1 MLIKGGAYLE
11 RAGTVRVVA
20 LDKTGTLTRG
30 VPEVVTVTP
39 CADLSAADLVR
50 VAAAAEARSEHPLAQ
65 AVVRAGRRL
74 SAETPIEVT
83 ATTFTLSI
91 SHVSLRVAADET
103 FSASD
108 FLAFPG
114 RGIRA
119 VVRDRLLWVGSLDWL
134 RANGF
139 DPADVTERLA
149 TITAAG
155 QTPILVGQQQ
165 GRAGE
170 PTERRRLL
178 GIIAVADQVRTQA
191 AETVAALRAQGVRR
205 VVLVSGDN
213 TVTAQAVAQQVGIA
227 PEDVRAEL
235 LPEEKLA
242 AIQEYAHDECHVA
255 MVGDGV
261 NDAPALAAATIG
273 IALGTGGSDAALEAA
288 DMALVADDLNR
299 LPWVLQLSR
308 RAARTIR
315 FNVGF
320 ALLTKLLVLGLGA
333 VGIANLWAAIAA
345 DTGASIIVILNGMRL
360 LGKAPSATE
369 SAASDAALRRRF
381 GLSAQDDHHGHS
393 H

>member
-1 MLIKGGAYLE
+1 MSRRSAGGGWGSSPW
-11 RAGTVRVVA
+11 RISSGR
-20 LDKTGTLTRG
+20 R
-30 VPEVVTVTP
+30 PPRPWPP
-39 CADLSAADLVR
+39 CAR
-50 VAAAAEARSEHPLAQ
+50 K
-65 AVVRAGRRL
+65 
-74 SAETPIEVT
+74 
-83 ATTFTLSI
+83 
-91 SHVSLRVAADET
+91 
-103 FSASD
+103 
-108 FLAFPG
+108 
-114 RGIRA
+114 
-119 VVRDRLLWVGSLDWL
+119 
-134 RANGF
+134 
-139 DPADVTERLA
+139 
-149 TITAAG
+149 
-155 QTPILVGQQQ
+155 
-165 GRAGE
+165 
-170 PTERRRLL
+170 
-178 GIIAVADQVRTQA
+178 
-191 AETVAALRAQGVRR
+191 GVRR
-205 VVLVSGDN
+205 VALVSGDN

-242 AIQEYAHDECHVA
+242 AIQEYARNEGHVA

-345 DTGASIIVILNGMRL
+345 DTGASIVVILNGMRL
-360 LGKAPSATE
+360 LGKAPSAAE
-369 SAASDAALRRRF
+369 SAASEAALRRRF
-381 GLSAQDDHHGHS
+381 GLSEQTDHHDHS